1 MSEAAL
7 APTMGPITEEE
18 LAAIAEADVSRC
30 GDDELWNSLDEL
42 AIPDSK
48 TLAFYILVRA
58 RRAGAK
64 LEDLL

>member
-18 LAAIAEADVSRC
+18 KAAVLRWLDSACRDPALLASTDAMDIQS
-30 GDDELWNSLDEL
+30 ELG
-42 AIPDSK
+42 
-48 TLAFYILVRA
+48 YVLVRA